1 METVLKA
8 IADWIKGI
16 LTAGIMSNLSGLFDD
31 VNTQVGKDVYKR
43 QPPAPFGVGV
53 SALFHLFPVTILTMV
68 HITFDI
74 AFFTLTVCLLLGWQK
89 MCIRDRTQPIILRW

>member
-31 VNTQVGKDVYKR
+31 VNDAGGQHRTAGGHQ
-43 QPPAPFGVGV
+43 
-53 SALFHLFPVTILTMV
+53 ALQL
-68 HITFDI
+68 
-74 AFFTLTVCLLLGWQK
+74 
-89 MCIRDRTQPIILRW
+89 